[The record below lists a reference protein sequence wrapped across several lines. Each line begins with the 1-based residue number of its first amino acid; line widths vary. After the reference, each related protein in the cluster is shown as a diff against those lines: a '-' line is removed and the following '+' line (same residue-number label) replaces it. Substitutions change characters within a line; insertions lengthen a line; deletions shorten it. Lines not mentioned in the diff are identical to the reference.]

1 MIARLA
7 SEIVRTKLRIKT
19 SLYTEK
25 LRKRKNLLSSG
36 KVGRY
41 SMKKTDFRKVV
52 QVAQLIVHS
61 VYYTD
66 IRKLMF
72 PTELMQA
79 VEPFLNAAQEAL
91 PQVPADTVESFHF
104 PIEMDNRVVVPAN
117 SNLRDIVRTGT
128 ISFSVHPTPPPGNS
142 GLELIPGTQSPVSH
156 QNANH
161 YPSGSSQE
169 AHQGGGGSKEALCGT
184 RTASS

>member
-25 LRKRKNLLSSG
+25 LRKRKNLLVESSPW
-36 KVGRY
+36 
-41 SMKKTDFRKVV
+41 
-52 QVAQLIVHS
+52 AAL
-61 VYYTD
+61 
-66 IRKLMF
+66 
-72 PTELMQA
+72 ELMQA

-128 ISFSVHPTPPPGNS
+128 ISFSPGLS
-142 GLELIPGTQSPVSH
+142 PKFESLSFRILTRGTSR
-156 QNANH
+156 
-161 YPSGSSQE
+161 GGGG
-169 AHQGGGGSKEALCGT
+169 GGGGSKETLCGT
-184 RTASS
+184 KTASS

>member
-1 MIARLA
+1 MIARLE

-19 SLYTEK
+19 SLYTKK

-52 QVAQLIVHS
+52 HVAQLIVHS

-66 IRKLMF
+66 IRKLLF

-79 VEPFLNAAQEAL
+79 VEPFLYAAQEAL
-91 PQVPADTVESFHF
+91 PQVPADTAESFHF
-104 PIEMDNRVVVPAN
+104 PIEMNNRVVVPTN
-117 SNLRDIVRTGT
+117 SNLRDIARTGT
-128 ISFSVHPTPPPGNS
+128 ISFPLHPTSPPGNY
-142 GLELIPGTQSPVSH
+142 GLELIPGIQSPVSH

-169 AHQGGGGSKEALCGT
+169 AHQRGGSKEALCYT
-184 RTASS
+184 RIASS